1 MIAVPVLDLQLG
13 TSWDAAKPTFTTE
26 RGTYDDLAQGVV
38 SVSSARFNAAGDTA
52 VFAAVPATGPSDTTT
67 KDIVHTI
74 RKAVP

>member
-13 TSWDAAKPTFTTE
+13 TSGDAAKPTFTTE
-26 RGTYDDLAQGVV
+26 RGTYDDLAQGV
-38 SVSSARFNAAGDTA
+38 VSSARFNAAGDTA
-52 VFAAVPATGPSDTTT
+52 VFAAVPATGPSDTKT